1 MDLTSDDKHNM
12 QSNPKHV
19 PNPVVS
25 DRRSVTFHLPL
36 GLQIVYESDV
46 LQLFVY
52 QLKLL
57 FVSFH
62 RPLENERLL
71 LVLADR
77 DKHAIYLERLTEMD
91 AAVQRAKA
99 IKTLNRKKAGED
111 VLFSYDEGKRML
123 AVCASAKVGPDVFSR
138 WKP

>member
-1 MDLTSDDKHNM
+1 MPPS
-12 QSNPKHV
+12 
-19 PNPVVS
+19 
-25 DRRSVTFHLPL
+25 
-36 GLQIVYESDV
+36 
-46 LQLFVY
+46 
-52 QLKLL
+52 
-57 FVSFH
+57 VSFYKL
-62 RPLENERLL
+62 LENERLL
-71 LVLADR
+71 LILADR